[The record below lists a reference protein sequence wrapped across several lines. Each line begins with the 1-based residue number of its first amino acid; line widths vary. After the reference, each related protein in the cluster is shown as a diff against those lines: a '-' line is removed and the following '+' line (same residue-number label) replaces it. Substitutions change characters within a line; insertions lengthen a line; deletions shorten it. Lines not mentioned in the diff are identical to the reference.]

1 MNVHRNAR
9 VVETKQMSKF
19 AQVTKLAKTADQIL
33 LVDGA
38 ILVLVPEL
46 DIVIWEVLVDP

>member
-19 AQVTKLAKTADQIL
+19 AQVTKLAKIADPIL